1 MSKQLCIFLFIII
14 FASNAFSKAEINFS
28 VDSNYAVLGE
38 AYKVLIEVSG
48 VNKMPVLSFTNRYSD
63 IIKKEY
69 LGIKFN
75 RIVKKNKIKRVSRYQ
90 FLYTLVPRKTG
101 TLWIK
106 KIKAISE
113 GEIIRG
119 NSFKFYVRTKPA
131 KRPDIFMLVDQS
143 KTEAYIGEGIDINYY
158 LYYDVNITSVTTDKF
173 PKIDKFFKRF
183 YMTDSKVERVK
194 YKNKIYNRSL
204 RYSARLYPEKPG
216 NLTVGSLE
224 LTVKYFKRRGQFGQT
239 FRNLSTKKIKSKRV
253 KILSLPLP
261 VKTRPNNFLGLV
273 GKHQV
278 AISRVENQYKANTP
292 IEFKVTIQGPGLL
305 ENMKEINIYDHKLIE
320 KFDVTYDFLEVD
332 KQTGKKTFNYL
343 MIGKDQLH
351 IPERLIRFSYFDP
364 ISETYKN
371 NKLLIPE
378 IEVINSNL
386 RDNTKKN
393 NLPVDKKNLDKH
405 IYLLAPKFQ
414 FNDFRSNIFN
424 LLNIFI
430 TVLIFLLLIIYY
442 RPTGG
447 SKRVEHF
454 KQNYK
459 KIKKQGLNFN
469 LLYQTLYLIGDP
481 CGNKLVT
488 DVINESNMNQ
498 GAKVYFKR
506 LIQEL
511 AEKTYSE
518 SKNSLAYLVNKS
530 AFNELLKEIKRIE
543 YENNK

>member
-1 MSKQLCIFLFIII
+1 MSKQLSVFLFIII
-14 FASNAFSKAEINFS
+14 FSSNAYSKAEINFS

-48 VNKMPVLSFTNRYSD
+48 VNKMPVLSFINRYSD

-75 RIVKKNKIKRVSRYQ
+75 RIVEKNKIIRVNRYQ
-90 FLYTLVPRKTG
+90 FLYTLVPKKTG

-113 GEIIRG
+113 GKTIRG

-173 PKIDKFFKRF
+173 PKISKFFKRF
-183 YMTDSKVERVK
+183 YMTDSKVEKVK

-204 RYSARLYPEKPG
+204 RYSARLYPEKAG
-216 NLTVGSLE
+216 SLSVGPLE

-261 VKTRPNNFLGLV
+261 VKSRPGNFLGLV

-278 AISRVENQYKANTP
+278 MINRVENQYKANTP

-305 ENMKEINIYDHKLIE
+305 ENMKEIKLYDHKLIE
-320 KFDVTYDFLEVD
+320 KFDVTYDFVEVN
-332 KQTGKKTFNYL
+332 KQIGKKTFNYL
-343 MIGKDQLH
+343 MIGKDKLY
-351 IPERLIRFSYFDP
+351 IPERLMRFSYFDP
-364 ISETYKN
+364 ASETYKN

-378 IEVINSNL
+378 IEVVNSN
-386 RDNTKKN
+386 
-393 NLPVDKKNLDKH
+393 
-405 IYLLAPKFQ
+405 
-414 FNDFRSNIFN
+414 
-424 LLNIFI
+424 
-430 TVLIFLLLIIYY
+430 
-442 RPTGG
+442 
-447 SKRVEHF
+447 SKV
-454 KQNYK
+454 
-459 KIKKQGLNFN
+459 
-469 LLYQTLYLIGDP
+469 
-481 CGNKLVT
+481 
-488 DVINESNMNQ
+488 
-498 GAKVYFKR
+498 
-506 LIQEL
+506 
-511 AEKTYSE
+511 
-518 SKNSLAYLVNKS
+518 
-530 AFNELLKEIKRIE
+530 
-543 YENNK
+543 